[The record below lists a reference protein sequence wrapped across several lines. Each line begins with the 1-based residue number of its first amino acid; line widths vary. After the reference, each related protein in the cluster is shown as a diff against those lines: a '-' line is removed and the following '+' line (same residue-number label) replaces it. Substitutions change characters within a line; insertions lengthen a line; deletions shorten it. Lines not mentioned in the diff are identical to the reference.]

1 MQCMICK
8 HGATQKGSTTVT
20 LEKDG
25 ATIVFKHVPALVCEN
40 CGEKYIEDEIAKEL
54 LKKANEIQKSG
65 VEVDIREYQLD
76 AA

>member
-1 MQCMICK
+1 MICK